1 MSQDLMRLDIQ
12 GMTCAAC
19 VSSVEMIVN
28 KHESVKAV
36 NVNLPLN
43 SAAIQLHDNA
53 PESVTEEIIQKIKQG
68 GFGASLPKQSKDR
81 RSILEQHVSLEGR
94 KAALALI
101 LALPTIYLTMFANDL
116 GDFSGFDLRLLLA
129 AIMTIPVY
137 FWSGFGFITSAW
149 KSIRRGGANMDVLIH
164 LGTSVAFIWSC
175 GVVLA
180 GKYDSL
186 PSVLVNAEH
195 VFFDGVVF
203 IIRFVL
209 LGNYLESAAKL
220 KATDAI
226 HSLMQLQPN
235 QARVVAD
242 DEFTEMVDVALVKV
256 GTLVKIKTGET
267 IPIDGILED
276 CKASIDQSTMT
287 GEAYPVRKS
296 SGDEVYGGT
305 IVLDGTVLL
314 RTNKVAEDTL
324 LANIISMVEDAQ
336 SGKAPIQRL
345 VDKISAIFVPV
356 VIILAIVSGLFWATF
371 GHNMIDNPM
380 NSGYELALMV
390 IISTLVIACP
400 CALGLATPIAL
411 VIGTSV
417 GAQNGLLIKGI
428 DALESVNRC
437 KVMVVDKTGTVT
449 MGRPRVSHIEI
460 IDCEVKEILS
470 IAAALEQE
478 SVHPLASAIIT
489 SWSNVTSDRPKINDI
504 QTMPGMGMVGEY
516 SGQVV
521 AAGNL
526 GLMVE
531 VGVEV
536 DSEMKQ
542 RITKSTKKGISIV
555 FVCQGTK
562 LLGWMEL
569 SGRIRESSKIAV
581 KRAKQL
587 GLEVVMLTGDN
598 QESAKT
604 IANQVGISR
613 VIAGVKPNE
622 KAEQIKSL
630 QSGGSKVIMIGDGI
644 NDAAALSIA
653 DVGIAMGAG
662 SDIALDAADFVLIR
676 NDLIDAVSSIELG
689 NATMR
694 RIRSNLGWA
703 FSYNVI
709 GIPLAMGLLLP
720 FTGFLLPPAYA
731 AAAMSLSSVSVV
743 GNSLILRWWRPIT
756 E

>member
-1 MSQDLMRLDIQ
+1 MRLDIQ

-28 KHESVKAV
+28 THESVKAV
-36 NVNLPLN
+36 NVNLPLS

-53 PESVTEEIIQKIKQG
+53 PDSVTDEIIQKIKQG
-68 GFGASLPKQSKDR
+68 GFGASRPKQSKDR
-81 RSILEQHVSLEGR
+81 RTILEQHVSLEGR

-101 LALPTIYLTMFANDL
+101 LALPTIYLTMFADDL

-137 FWSGFGFITSAW
+137 FWSGFTFITSAW
-149 KSIRRGGANMDVLIH
+149 KAIRRGGANMDVLIH

-186 PSVLVNAEH
+186 PSVLVNAEL

-203 IIRFVL
+203 IIGFVL

-242 DEFTEMVDVALVKV
+242 DEFTEMIDVALVKV

-345 VDKISAIFVPV
+345 VDKISAIFVPI
-356 VIILAIVSGLFWATF
+356 VIILALLSGLFWATI
-371 GHNMIDNPM
+371 GHDLIDNPM
-380 NSGYELALMV
+380 NSSYELALMV

-428 DALESVNRC
+428 NALESVNQC

-470 IAAALEQE
+470 IAAVLEQE

-489 SWSNVTSDRPKINDI
+489 SWSNVTSDKPEINDI
-504 QTMPGMGMVGEY
+504 RVMPGMGMVGEY
-516 SGQVV
+516 SGQVDEV
-521 AAGNL
+521 LPRQKGLPETPQVHITHRRLYAGL
-526 GLMVE
+526 C
-531 VGVEV
+531 
-536 DSEMKQ
+536 K
-542 RITKSTKKGISIV
+542 
-555 FVCQGTK
+555 
-562 LLGWMEL
+562 
-569 SGRIRESSKIAV
+569 
-581 KRAKQL
+581 
-587 GLEVVMLTGDN
+587 
-598 QESAKT
+598 
-604 IANQVGISR
+604 
-613 VIAGVKPNE
+613 
-622 KAEQIKSL
+622 
-630 QSGGSKVIMIGDGI
+630 
-644 NDAAALSIA
+644 
-653 DVGIAMGAG
+653 
-662 SDIALDAADFVLIR
+662 
-676 NDLIDAVSSIELG
+676 
-689 NATMR
+689 
-694 RIRSNLGWA
+694 
-703 FSYNVI
+703 
-709 GIPLAMGLLLP
+709 
-720 FTGFLLPPAYA
+720 
-731 AAAMSLSSVSVV
+731 
-743 GNSLILRWWRPIT
+743 
-756 E
+756 